1 MYRRYDDAGK
11 GIAGRRTKLAPI
23 RLRSAGGC
31 ATIPLMKFPRP
42 SVRVL
47 IVLVLTA
54 MAALL
59 YLERVCVSVA
69 EGYIREDLRIG
80 TMQMDAAFGAFFIA
94 YALGQVP
101 GGYLAQRYG
110 PRLMLTFSM
119 VGWSVFGIFIALA
132 QDFPTLFAS
141 RFLLGLSQAAAYPT
155 AALLLTRWV
164 PDRRRGLANSIVTF
178 GGRFGGAAATGMT
191 GFLII
196 AFVPL
201 SMPATLTGEDV
212 IPGQFW
218 CIDSE
223 TTFITSDIP
232 GVQRN
237 FAEHLNADICDPNYT
252 ARHQLDGSTM
262 TFDARRILRIPVSD
276 RTSIESQRLNRLVVE
291 RTVGPGIRKFHGK
304 GWRPALLSYGLLGVV
319 VGVVVWLVVRDSPRQ
334 HPWVSAADAELI
346 ADGIAPKPPVRS
358 FAVPWRALV
367 TSRNQSLYCGMSFF
381 SNYGWVFLITL
392 LPRFLDNRYK
402 VPLDQRGLMTTVPLF
417 LAAFGMIA
425 GGVVTDWLTKRYGKW
440 WGRALPMGGMKLPC
454 AALMAVSPWLPEAW
468 MFVAALALVAVCQDF
483 GVPAVWAFAQDTG
496 GEQVGPVLGWGNMW
510 GNLGAGVA
518 PLVMG
523 VIAAQ
528 AGWTYALLTGASAF
542 AVSAV
547 CGLMADAAL
556 PLHDK
561 AVESDE

>member
-1 MYRRYDDAGK
+1 MLLYRRRV
-11 GIAGRRTKLAPI
+11 GRCKRITPRGDNFAAI
-23 RLRSAGGC
+23 RLRSAGDC
-31 ATIPLMKFPRP
+31 ATMPGMKIPRP
-42 SVRVL
+42 PVRVL
-47 IVLVLTA
+47 VVLVLTA

-178 GGRFGGAAATGMT
+178 GGRFGGAAATGLT

-201 SMPATLTGEDV
+201 STPATVTDDDDIGPVTPGANVAAVLSNTRVKSTPTQIRVMSRIVSKNHADSANFYVATPESFNVMIQTPGYFDDLPLHELSLT
-212 IPGQFW
+212 
-218 CIDSE
+218 
-223 TTFITSDIP
+223 
-232 GVQRN
+232 
-237 FAEHLNADICDPNYT
+237 L
-252 ARHQLDGSTM
+252 
-262 TFDARRILRIPVSD
+262 DARIILAKPLAD
-276 RTSIESQRLNRLVVE
+276 RTASESMRLNRLVIESSGMIVLL
-291 RTVGPGIRKFHGK
+291 RKMHGK
-304 GWRPALLSYGLLGVV
+304 GWRPALLSYGLLGVI
-319 VGVVVWLVVRDSPRQ
+319 VGVVVWLVVRDSPRK
-334 HPWVSAADAELI
+334 HPWVTDAEAKLI
-346 ADGIAPKPPVRS
+346 DDGIAPKPPAS
-358 FAVPWRALV
+358 TAVPWRALV
-367 TSRNQSLYCGMSFF
+367 TSRNQWLYCGMSFF

-392 LPRFLDNRYK
+392 LPRFLDDRYK
-402 VPLDQRGLMTTVPLF
+402 VPLDQRSLMTTVPLF
-417 LAAFGMIA
+417 LAAFGMLA
-425 GGVVTDWLTKRYGKW
+425 GGVTTDWLTRRYGRW

-454 AALMAVSPWLPEAW
+454 VALMGVSPWLPEAW

-483 GVPAVWAFAQDTG
+483 GIPAVWAFAQDTG
-496 GEQVGPVLGWGNMW
+496 GEQ
-510 GNLGAGVA
+510 
-518 PLVMG
+518 
-523 VIAAQ
+523 
-528 AGWTYALLTGASAF
+528 TGHTARE
-542 AVSAV
+542 
-547 CGLMADAAL
+547 
-556 PLHDK
+556 HITT
-561 AVESDE
+561 E

>member
-1 MYRRYDDAGK
+1 MPA
-11 GIAGRRTKLAPI
+11 
-23 RLRSAGGC
+23 
-31 ATIPLMKFPRP
+31 MKIPRP
-42 SVRVL
+42 PVRVW
-47 IVLVLTA
+47 VVFVLTA

-164 PDRRRGLANSIVTF
+164 PDRRRGLANSVVTF
-178 GGRFGGAAATGMT
+178 GGRFGGAVATGLT

-201 SMPATLTGEDV
+201 STSATVTADDLNVSDMTIGRRPDGKTTMMLWATWETKEQLAQATNRYIRGEENILPEVEKYAIPLT
-212 IPGQFW
+212 
-218 CIDSE
+218 
-223 TTFITSDIP
+223 
-232 GVQRN
+232 
-237 FAEHLNADICDPNYT
+237 Y
-252 ARHQLDGSTM
+252 
-262 TFDARRILRIPVSD
+262 DARIIYDKPVQE
-276 RTSIESQRLNRLVVE
+276 RTVAESERLSRLVVE
-291 RTVGPGIRKFHGK
+291 AVSYDAIRKLHGK
-304 GWRPALLSYGLLGVV
+304 GWRPALLSYGLLGVI
-319 VGVVVWLVVRDSPRQ
+319 VGVVVWLVVRDSPRK
-334 HPWVSAADAELI
+334 HPWVSAAEAKFIDE
-346 ADGIAPKPPVRS
+346 GMAPKPPVRS

-367 TSRNQSLYCGMSFF
+367 ASRNQWLYCGMSFF

-392 LPRFLDNRYK
+392 MPRFLENRYH
-402 VPLDQRGLMTTVPLF
+402 VPLDQRSLMTTVPLF
-417 LAAFGMIA
+417 LAAFGMLA
-425 GGVVTDWLTKRYGKW
+425 GGVTTDWLTGRSGKW

-454 AALMAVSPWLPEAW
+454 VVLMGVSPWLPEAW
-468 MFVAALALVAVCQDF
+468 MFVAALALVAICQDF
-483 GVPAVWAFAQDTG
+483 GMPAVWAFAQDTG

-510 GNLGAGVA
+510 GNFGAGVA
-518 PLVMG
+518 PFVMG
-523 VIAAQ
+523 VVAAN
-528 AGWTYALLTGASAF
+528 AGWNLALLTGASAF
-542 AVSAV
+542 ALSAV
-547 CGLMADAAL
+547 CGMMANAAI
-556 PLHDK
+556 PLHARPAD
-561 AVESDE
+561 SDD

>member
-1 MYRRYDDAGK
+1 MPA
-11 GIAGRRTKLAPI
+11 
-23 RLRSAGGC
+23 
-31 ATIPLMKFPRP
+31 MKFSRP
-42 SVRVL
+42 PVRVL

-164 PDRRRGLANSIVTF
+164 PDHRRGLANSIVTF
-178 GGRFGGAAATGMT
+178 GGRFGGAAATGLT

-201 SMPATLTGEDV
+201 STPATVTADDLNVNDMTVGRRPDGKPTMMLWATWETKEQLTEATNRWIRGEEDILPEIEKYS
-212 IPGQFW
+212 IPL
-218 CIDSE
+218 
-223 TTFITSDIP
+223 T
-232 GVQRN
+232 
-237 FAEHLNADICDPNYT
+237 Y
-252 ARHQLDGSTM
+252 
-262 TFDARRILRIPVSD
+262 DARRILGKPVQE
-276 RTSIESQRLNRLVVE
+276 RTTAESERLSRLVVE
-291 RTVGPGIRKFHGK
+291 AVSYNAIRKLHGK
-304 GWRPALLSYGLLGVV
+304 GWRPALLSYGLLGVI
-319 VGVVVWLVVRDSPRQ
+319 VGVVVWLVARDSPRQ
-334 HPWVSAADAELI
+334 HPWVSAAEAELI

-358 FAVPWRALV
+358 FAVPWRALA
-367 TSRNQSLYCGMSFF
+367 TSRNQWLYCGMSFF
-381 SNYGWVFLITL
+381 SNYAWVFLITL
-392 LPRFLDNRYK
+392 LPRFLDDRYK

-417 LAAFGMIA
+417 VAAFGMIA
-425 GGVVTDWLTKRYGKW
+425 GGFVTDWLTKRHGKW

-496 GEQVGPVLGWGNMW
+496 GEQVGPVLGWGNTW
-510 GNLGAGVA
+510 GNFGAGVA

-528 AGWTYALLTGASAF
+528 AGWTYALLSGASAF

-547 CGLMADAAL
+547 CGMMADAGL
-556 PLHDK
+556 PLHEK
-561 AVESDE
+561 AVESAE

>member
-1 MYRRYDDAGK
+1 MPA
-11 GIAGRRTKLAPI
+11 
-23 RLRSAGGC
+23 
-31 ATIPLMKFPRP
+31 MKFSRP
-42 SVRVL
+42 PVRVL

-132 QDFPTLFAS
+132 QDFPTLFAA

-164 PDRRRGLANSIVTF
+164 PDRHRGLANSIVTF
-178 GGRFGGAAATGMT
+178 GGRFGGAAATGLT

-201 SMPATLTGEDV
+201 STPATVTADDFDLTRAGYLDHLSLDN
-212 IPGQFW
+212 GQPKNRTV
-218 CIDSE
+218 E
-223 TTFITSDIP
+223 TLNALIQGGS
-232 GVQRN
+232 
-237 FAEHLNADICDPNYT
+237 FAE
-252 ARHQLDGSTM
+252 
-262 TFDARRILRIPVSD
+262 TFPPTKELPLTYDARRILAKPPAE
-276 RTSIESQRLNRLVVE
+276 RTSAESERLTRLVLESATGKV
-291 RTVGPGIRKFHGK
+291 IRPLHLP
-304 GWRPALLSYGLLGVV
+304 GWRPTLLSYGLLGVV
-319 VGVVVWLVVRDSPRQ
+319 VGVVVWLVVRDSPRE
-334 HPWVSAADAELI
+334 HPWVSAAEAKLI
-346 ADGIAPKPPVRS
+346 DDGIAPKPPIRS

-367 TSRNQSLYCGMSFF
+367 TSRNQWLYCGMSFF

-392 LPRFLDNRYK
+392 LPRFLENRYQ
-402 VPLDQRGLMTTVPLF
+402 VPLDQRSLMTTVPLF
-417 LAAFGMIA
+417 LAAFGMLA
-425 GGVVTDWLTKRYGKW
+425 GGFTTDVLTRRYGRW

-468 MFVAALALVAVCQDF
+468 MFVGALALVAVCQDF
-483 GVPAVWAFAQDTG
+483 GIPAVWAFAQDTG

-510 GNLGAGVA
+510 GNFGAGVA
-518 PLVMG
+518 PFIMG
-523 VIAAQ
+523 VVAAQ
-528 AGWTYALLTGASAF
+528 AGWTYALLSGASAF

-547 CGLMADAAL
+547 CGLMANAAL
-556 PLHDK
+556 PLHEK
-561 AVESDE
+561 VVESVE